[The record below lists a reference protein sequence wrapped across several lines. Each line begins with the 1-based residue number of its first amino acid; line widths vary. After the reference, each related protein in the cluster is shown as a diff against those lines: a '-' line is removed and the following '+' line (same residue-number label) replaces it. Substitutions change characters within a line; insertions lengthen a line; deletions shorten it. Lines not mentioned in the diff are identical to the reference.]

1 MGHIGNVAYVT
12 QEESGRD
19 PVRASAAV
27 ALAIILFG
35 RLAALGGPLA
45 GVNIDV
51 TVLDPANQPIAGA
64 LVQLMTGGAMAGQAQ
79 TDPKGHVKFSDL
91 KAGYFDLAAGK
102 QGYIAVEKRGIDL
115 VEEGNAAIELTL
127 NPAMAR
133 KESIEVKETLTQVD
147 GSASSPE
154 TVRAQE
160 ARELPGRPATVA
172 DALPLTPG
180 VVREPGGGLRISAAA
195 EHRSSLIVNSADVT
209 DPATGQFGLTVPI
222 DSVEVIN
229 VYQTP
234 YLAEYGR
241 FTAGLVSVETRRG
254 GDKWRWELNDPFPD
268 FRIRSYHLRGLK
280 DATPR
285 LNFEGPL
292 IPGKLFIS
300 EGFEYVIRKTAVYTL
315 PFPNNQ
321 KLEEGINSFS
331 QLDWVVSD
339 KQLVTATMHAAP
351 QRLGNV
357 NINFFNPEPTAPDA
371 STHNYTGTLAHR
383 LTVFG
388 GLVET
393 TFSVTRFD
401 ASVWAKGD
409 AGLTFT
415 PAGNFGNYFSAQ
427 RQTARRIS
435 GSFTYSFE
443 PLKAAGVHHL
453 KMGSYFA
460 QSDDSGEV
468 FNRPIQIVDGGNRLL
483 ERIDYSPGAPFSL
496 SDFEYSFFVQDHWI
510 ITPKVA
516 IDVGVR
522 SESQEVSDAFRLA
535 PRIGIVWSPA
545 PEQGTTIHAG
555 FGWFY
560 DRVPLN
566 VYAFHNYPDQIV
578 TTYDVNS
585 QVPNGG
591 EVPNGGQVASGPD
604 FYANTLG
611 RALQRFRLVFGAP
624 ADGDFSPRSV
634 TWSLQLEQP
643 ITKVLKLRAGYS
655 QNDADGLVLLFPVP
669 PDPVTHVG
677 AHLLSGA
684 GEARYRQFEAT
695 ARLRLNESRQLY
707 FSYVR
712 SSGRGD
718 LNDFGNYLGSFPQ
731 PIVRP
736 NQFGHLPADLPN
748 RFLAWGL
755 VQLPKKF
762 RIAPIVEYRN
772 GFPYFVTDAGQ
783 NYVGVPND
791 KRFPTF
797 LSVDS
802 RFSKDF
808 QVNPKYAVRLSVS
821 SFNLTNHFNPE
832 AVHRNIA
839 DPAYGLFFGHR
850 GRRFTADFD
859 VLF

>member
-1 MGHIGNVAYVT
+1 
-12 QEESGRD
+12 
-19 PVRASAAV
+19 
-27 ALAIILFG
+27 
-35 RLAALGGPLA
+35 
-45 GVNIDV
+45 
-51 TVLDPANQPIAGA
+51 
-64 LVQLMTGGAMAGQAQ
+64 
-79 TDPKGHVKFSDL
+79 
-91 KAGYFDLAAGK
+91 
-102 QGYIAVEKRGIDL
+102 
-115 VEEGNAAIELTL
+115 
-127 NPAMAR
+127 
-133 KESIEVKETLTQVD
+133 
-147 GSASSPE
+147 
-154 TVRAQE
+154 
-160 ARELPGRPATVA
+160 
-172 DALPLTPG
+172 
-180 VVREPGGGLRISAAA
+180 
-195 EHRSSLIVNSADVT
+195 VNSADVT

-222 DSVEVIN
+222 DSVEVVN

-254 GDKWRWELNDPFPD
+254 GDKWKWELNDPFPD
-268 FRIRSYHLRGLK
+268 FRIRSWQLRGLK

-285 LNFEGPL
+285 VNFEGPI

-300 EGFEYVIRKTAVYTL
+300 EGFEYEIRKTEVYTL
-315 PFPNNQ
+315 PFPKNQ

-339 KQLVTATMHAAP
+339 KQLMTATVHIAP

-357 NINFFNPEPTAPDA
+357 NINYFNPEPTAPDA
-371 STHNYTGTLAHR
+371 STHNYTGTLGHR
-383 LTVFG
+383 WTLFG
-388 GLVET
+388 GLLET

-415 PAGNFGNYFSAQ
+415 PAGNFGNYFSAEG
-427 RQTARRIS
+427 RTANRIS
-435 GSFTYSFE
+435 GATTYSFE
-443 PLKAAGVHHL
+443 PLKAAGIHHL
-453 KMGSYFA
+453 KIGSYFA

-468 FNRPIQIVDGGNRLL
+468 HNYPISIQDMQGQLL
-483 ERIDYSPGAPFSL
+483 ERIAYSPGAPFSL
-496 SDFEYSFFVQDHWI
+496 SDFEYSVFVQDHWI

-516 IDVGVR
+516 IDLGIR

-535 PRIGIVWSPA
+535 PRIGIAWSPA
-545 PEQGTTIHAG
+545 PEAGTTIHAG

-566 VYAFHNYPDQIV
+566 VYSFHNYPNQII
-578 TTYDVNS
+578 TTYGPD
-585 QVPNGG
+585 G
-591 EVPNGGQVASGPD
+591 EVLTGPD
-604 FYANTLG
+604 LYANTLG
-611 RALQRFRLVFGAP
+611 RALKRFQLVFGAP
-624 ADGDFSPRSV
+624 ADGNFSPRSV

-643 ITKVLKLRAGYS
+643 ISKLLKLRAGYM
-655 QNDADGLVLLFPVP
+655 QNDADGLVVLFPVP
-669 PDPVTHVG
+669 PDPATNVG

-695 ARLRLNESRQLY
+695 ARLRLNEGRQLY
-707 FSYVR
+707 FSYVH

-736 NQFGHLPADLPN
+736 NQFGNLPADLPN

-762 RIAPIVEYRN
+762 RIAPVVEYRN
-772 GFPYFVTDAGQ
+772 GFPYFETDAAQ
-783 NYVGVPND
+783 NYVGVPNE
-791 KRFPTF
+791 KRFPNF
-797 LSVDS
+797 FSVDS

>member
-1 MGHIGNVAYVT
+1 MILLCRFVALGV
-12 QEESGRD
+12 
-19 PVRASAAV
+19 PPAAV
-27 ALAIILFG
+27 
-35 RLAALGGPLA
+35 
-45 GVNIDV
+45 NIEV
-51 TVLDPANQPIAGA
+51 TVLDPANKPIAGA
-64 LVQLMTGGAMAGQAQ
+64 LVQLMKGSTLAGQAE
-79 TDPKGHVKFSDL
+79 TDLKGHVKFIDL
-91 KAGYFDLAAGK
+91 KAGYYDLAAGK
-102 QGYIAVEKRGIDL
+102 QGYIAVEKRDIDL
-115 VEEGNAAIELTL
+115 VEEGSATIELTL

-133 KESIEVKETLTQVD
+133 KESIEVKETITPVD
-147 GSASSPE
+147 AAASSPE

-180 VVREPGGGLRISAAA
+180 VVREPGGGLQIAAAA

-222 DSVEVIN
+222 DSVEVVN

-254 GDKWRWELNDPFPD
+254 GDKWKWELNDPFPD

-292 IPGKLFIS
+292 IPGKLFVS
-300 EGFEYVIRKTAVYTL
+300 EGFEYVVRKTEVYTL
-315 PFPNNQ
+315 PFPRNQ

-331 QLDWVVSD
+331 QLDWVISD
-339 KQLVTATMHAAP
+339 KQLVTATVHLAP

-357 NINFFNPEPTAPDA
+357 NINYFNPEPTAPDA

-383 LTVFG
+383 WTLFG
-388 GLVET
+388 GLLET

-415 PAGNFGNYFSAQ
+415 PAGNFGNYFSAEK
-427 RQTARRIS
+427 RSASRIS
-435 GSFTYSFE
+435 GSTTYSFE
-443 PLKAAGVHHL
+443 PLKAAGLHHL
-453 KMGSYFA
+453 KIGSYFA
-460 QSDDSGEV
+460 QSDDSGEA
-468 FNRPIQIVDGGNRLL
+468 FNYPIDIMDMSHRLL
-483 ERIDYSPGAPFSL
+483 ERIDYSSGAPFSL
-496 SDFEYSFFVQDHWI
+496 TDFEYAVFLQDHWI
-510 ITPKVA
+510 LTPKVA
-516 IDVGVR
+516 IDLGVR

-535 PRIGIVWSPA
+535 PRVGIVWSPA
-545 PEQGTTIHAG
+545 PEQGTTVHAG

-566 VYAFHNYPDQIV
+566 VYSFHNYPNQIITTYDTNGQIV
-578 TTYDVNS
+578 T
-585 QVPNGG
+585 
-591 EVPNGGQVASGPD
+591 GPD
-604 FYANTLG
+604 LYANTLG
-611 RALQRFRLVFGAP
+611 RALQRFGLVFGAP
-624 ADGDFSPRSV
+624 ADGNFSPRSA

-643 ITKVLKLRAGYS
+643 VLKVLKLRAGYS

-669 PDPVTHVG
+669 PDPATHIG

-695 ARLRLNESRQLY
+695 ARLRLTEGRQLF

-731 PIVRP
+731 PIVRA
-736 NQFGHLPADLPN
+736 NQFGNLPGDLPN

-762 RIAPIVEYRN
+762 RVAPVVEYRN
-772 GFPYFVTDAGQ
+772 GFPYFETDAAQ
-783 NYVGVPND
+783 NYVGVPNE
-791 KRFPTF
+791 KRFPNF

-808 QVNPKYAVRLSVS
+808 QINPKYGVRLSVS

-832 AVHRNIA
+832 AVHRNLA

>member
-1 MGHIGNVAYVT
+1 M
-12 QEESGRD
+12 
-19 PVRASAAV
+19 RARVAV
-27 ALAIILFG
+27 AGATILLYRFAAFG
-35 RLAALGGPLA
+35 MPPA

-64 LVQLMTGGAMAGQAQ
+64 LVQIIAGSLMAGQAE
-79 TDPKGHVKFSDL
+79 TDPKGHVKFLDL
-91 KAGYFDLAAGK
+91 KSGYYNLAAGK
-102 QGYIAVEKRGIDL
+102 QGYIAVERHDIDL
-115 VEEGNAAIELTL
+115 VEGGYSSIELTL

-133 KESIEVKETLTQVD
+133 KESIEVKETVSPVD
-147 GSASSPE
+147 AAASSPA

-172 DALPLTPG
+172 DALPLIPG
-180 VVREPGGGLRISAAA
+180 VVREPGGGIRIAAAA

-222 DSVEVIN
+222 DSVDVVN

-254 GDKWRWELNDPFPD
+254 GDKWKWELNDPFPD
-268 FRIRSYHLRGLK
+268 FRIRSYHLRGVK

-292 IPGKLFIS
+292 IPGKVFVS
-300 EGFEYVIRKTAVYTL
+300 EGFEYVIRKTEVYTL
-315 PFPNNQ
+315 PFPRNQ
-321 KLEEGINSFS
+321 KLEEGINSFT
-331 QLDWVVSD
+331 QFDWVVSD
-339 KQLVTATMHAAP
+339 KQLLTGTFHLAP

-357 NINFFNPEPTAPDA
+357 NINYFNPEPTAPDA
-371 STHNYTGTLAHR
+371 STHNYTGTLGHR
-383 LTVFG
+383 LALFG
-388 GLVET
+388 GLLET
-393 TFSVTRFD
+393 TASMTRFFT
-401 ASVWAKGD
+401 SVWAKGD
-409 AGLTFT
+409 QDLTFT

-427 RQTARRIS
+427 NRIAHRVS
-435 GSFTYSFE
+435 GSTTYSFR
-443 PLKAAGVHHL
+443 PLKAAGMHHL
-453 KMGSYFA
+453 KIGTYFA
-460 QSDDSGEV
+460 ESADSGEV
-468 FNRPIQIVDGGNRLL
+468 FNRPINILDMSGRLL

-510 ITPKVA
+510 LTPKLAVD
-516 IDVGVR
+516 IGIR
-522 SESQEVSDAFRLA
+522 SESQQVSDAFRVA
-535 PRIGIVWSPA
+535 PRVGIAWSPT
-545 PEQGTTIHAG
+545 PEQGTVIHAG

-566 VYAFHNYPDQIV
+566 VYSFHSYPDQII
-578 TTYDVNS
+578 TTYDA
-585 QVPNGG
+585 NGN
-591 EVPNGGQVASGPD
+591 VVSGPD
-604 FYANTLG
+604 FFQNTLG

-624 ADGDFSPRSV
+624 ADGNFSPRSA
-634 TWSLQLEQP
+634 TWSVQLEQP
-643 ITKVLKLRAGYS
+643 ITKVVKLRTGYT

-669 PDPVTHVG
+669 PDPTTHIG

-684 GEARYRQFEAT
+684 GNANYRQFEAT
-695 ARLRLNESRQLY
+695 ARMRLAEGRQLF

-718 LNDFGNYLGSFPQ
+718 LNDFGSFLSSFAQ

-736 NQFGHLPADLPN
+736 NQFGNLPADLPN
-748 RFLAWGL
+748 RFLVWGL
-755 VQLPKKF
+755 LQLPKKF
-762 RIAPIVEYRN
+762 RVAPVVEYRN
-772 GFPYFVTDAGQ
+772 GFPYFDTDAAQ
-783 NYVGVPND
+783 NYVGVPDD
-791 KRFPTF
+791 KRFPNF
-797 LSVDS
+797 LSVDA

-808 QVNPKYAVRLSVS
+808 QVNPKYAVRLSIS

-832 AVHRNIA
+832 AIHRDIA

>member
-1 MGHIGNVAYVT
+1 VK
-12 QEESGRD
+12 
-19 PVRASAAV
+19 PSAAV
-27 ALAIILFG
+27 AGAIILWC
-35 RLAALGGPLA
+35 RLAAFGAPPA

-51 TVLDPANQPIAGA
+51 TVLDPANQPIGGV
-64 LVQLMTGGAMAGQAQ
+64 LVQLMTGTTMAGQAE

-115 VEEGNAAIELTL
+115 VEEGYSSIELTL

-133 KESIEVKETLTQVD
+133 KESIEVKETITPVEA
-147 GSASSPE
+147 GASSPE

-180 VVREPGGGLRISAAA
+180 VVREPGGGIRISAAA

-254 GDKWRWELNDPFPD
+254 GDKWKWELNDPFPD

-292 IPGKLFIS
+292 IPGKLFVS
-300 EGFEYVIRKTAVYTL
+300 EGFEYVIRKTDVYTL

-339 KQLVTATMHAAP
+339 KQLVTATVHAAP

-357 NINFFNPEPTAPDA
+357 NINYFNPVPTAPDA

-383 LTVFG
+383 WTLLG
-388 GLVET
+388 GLLET
-393 TFSVTRFD
+393 TTSVTRFD
-401 ASVWAKGD
+401 AAVWAKGA

-415 PAGNFGNYFSAQ
+415 PAGNFGNYFSAEG
-427 RQTARRIS
+427 RTARRIS
-435 GSFTYSFE
+435 GSTTYSFE
-443 PLKAAGVHHL
+443 PLNAAGVHHL
-453 KMGSYFA
+453 KIGTYFA
-460 QSDDSGEV
+460 QSDDSGQV
-468 FNRPIQIVDGGNRLL
+468 FNNPIRIADSSGRLL
-483 ERIDYSPGAPFSL
+483 ERIDYAPGTPFSL

-516 IDVGVR
+516 IDLGVR
-522 SESQEVSDAFRLA
+522 SESQEVSDVFRLA
-535 PRIGIVWSPA
+535 PRVGIAWSPA
-545 PEQGTTIHAG
+545 PEKGTLIHAG

-566 VYAFHNYPDQIV
+566 VYAFHNYPDQII
-578 TTYDVNS
+578 TTYDG
-585 QVPNGG
+585 NG
-591 EVPNGGQVASGPD
+591 PNGGQVVSGPD
-604 FYANTLG
+604 LYANTLG
-611 RALQRFRLVFGAP
+611 RALQRFRLVFGKP
-624 ADGDFSPRSV
+624 ADGNFSPRSA

-669 PDPVTHVG
+669 PDPATHIG

-695 ARLRLNESRQLY
+695 ARVRLNEGRQLY

-718 LNDFGNYLGSFPQ
+718 LNDFGNYLSSFPQ
-731 PIVRP
+731 PILRP
-736 NQFGHLPADLPN
+736 NQFGNLPADLPN

-755 VQLPKKF
+755 LQLPKKF
-762 RIAPIVEYRN
+762 RIAPVVEYRN
-772 GFPYFVTDAGQ
+772 GFPYFETDAAQ
-783 NYVGVPND
+783 NYVGVPNE
-791 KRFPTF
+791 KRFPNF

-808 QVNPKYAVRLSVS
+808 QVNPKYGVRLSVS

-832 AVHRNIA
+832 AVHRDIA

>member
-1 MGHIGNVAYVT
+1 VKANT
-12 QEESGRD
+12 
-19 PVRASAAV
+19 AV
-27 ALAIILFG
+27 AGAIVLVC
-35 RLAALGGPLA
+35 RLAAFGGSPA

-51 TVLDPANQPIAGA
+51 SVLDPANQPIAGA
-64 LVQLMTGGAMAGQAQ
+64 LVQLMSGGTMAGQAQ
-79 TDPKGHVKFSDL
+79 TDQNGHVKFSDL

-102 QGYIAVEKRGIDL
+102 QGYVAVEKRGIDL
-115 VEEGNAAIELTL
+115 VQEGYALIELTL
-127 NPAMAR
+127 NPAMVR
-133 KESIEVKETLTQVD
+133 KDSIEVKETINPVEAA
-147 GSASSPE
+147 ASSPE

-180 VVREPGGGLRISAAA
+180 VVREPGGGIRISAAA

-254 GDKWRWELNDPFPD
+254 GDKWKWELNDPFPD
-268 FRIRSYHLRGLK
+268 FRIRSYQLRGLK

-292 IPGKLFIS
+292 IAGKLFIS
-300 EGFEYVIRKTAVYTL
+300 EGFEYVIRKTDVYTL
-315 PFPNNQ
+315 PFPRNQ
-321 KLEEGINSFS
+321 KREEGINSFS

-339 KQLVTATMHAAP
+339 KQLVTATMHVAP

-383 LTVFG
+383 LTLFG
-388 GLVET
+388 GLLET

-401 ASVWAKGD
+401 ASIWAKGD

-415 PAGNFGNYFSAQ
+415 PSGNFGNYFSSQA
-427 RQTARRIS
+427 QTARRIS
-435 GSFTYSFE
+435 GSTTYSFE

-453 KMGSYFA
+453 KIGTYFA

-468 FNRPIQIVDGGNRLL
+468 FNRPINIVDTSGRRL
-483 ERIDYSPGAPFSL
+483 ERIDYSPGSPFSL
-496 SDFEYSFFVQDHWI
+496 SDFEYSVFVQDHWI
-510 ITPKVA
+510 LTPKVA
-516 IDVGVR
+516 IDLGIR
-522 SESQEVSDAFRLA
+522 SESQQESDAFRVA
-535 PRIGIVWSPA
+535 PRVGIAWSPA
-545 PEQGTTIHAG
+545 PEKGTLIHAG

-566 VYAFHNYPDQIV
+566 VYAFHDYPNQII
-578 TTYDVNS
+578 TTYDT
-585 QVPNGG
+585 NG
-591 EVPNGGQVASGPD
+591 QILSGPD

-624 ADGDFSPRSV
+624 ADGNFSPRSA

-643 ITKVLKLRAGYS
+643 ITKILKLRTGYS

-669 PDPVTHVG
+669 PDPVTHIG
-677 AHLLSGA
+677 AHLLSGSGDA
-684 GEARYRQFEAT
+684 GYRQFEAT
-695 ARLRLNESRQLY
+695 ARLQMKEGRQLF

-736 NQFGHLPADLPN
+736 NQFSNLPADLPN
-748 RFLAWGL
+748 RFLVWGL
-755 VQLPKKF
+755 LQLPKKF
-762 RIAPIVEYRN
+762 RVAPVIEYRN
-772 GFPYFVTDAGQ
+772 GFPYFATDAAQ
-783 NYVGVPND
+783 NYVGVPNER
-791 KRFPTF
+791 RFPDF

-832 AVHRNIA
+832 AVHRDIA

>member
-1 MGHIGNVAYVT
+1 MKARSV
-12 QEESGRD
+12 
-19 PVRASAAV
+19 
-27 ALAIILFG
+27 LAGAMFLLC
-35 RLAALGGPLA
+35 RLVALGGPPA
-45 GVNIDV
+45 GLNIDV
-51 TVLDPANQPIAGA
+51 TVLDPADRPVAGA
-64 LVQLMTGGAMAGQAQ
+64 LVRLTTGKAMAGQAD
-79 TDPKGHVKFSDL
+79 TDAHGHASFTDL
-91 KAGYFDLAAGK
+91 KPGYYNLEAGK
-102 QGYIAVEKRGIDL
+102 QGYIAVEKRDIDL
-115 VEEGNAAIELTL
+115 VEEFAASIELTL
-127 NPAMAR
+127 NPAVAR
-133 KESIEVKETLTQVD
+133 KESIEVKATVSPVD
-147 GSASSPE
+147 GEASSPE

-180 VVREPGGGLRISAAA
+180 VVREPGGALRISAAA

-222 DSVEVIN
+222 DSVEVVN

-241 FTAGLVSVETRRG
+241 FTAGLVSVETHRG
-254 GDKWRWELNDPFPD
+254 GDKWKWELNDPFPD

-292 IPGKLFIS
+292 IPGRFFIS
-300 EGFEYVIRKTAVYTL
+300 EGFEYEVRKTAVYTL
-315 PFPNNQ
+315 PFPRNQ

-331 QLDWVVSD
+331 QLDWVASD
-339 KQLVTATMHAAP
+339 KQLVTATVHAAP

-357 NINFFNPEPTAPDA
+357 NIDFLHPVETAPDA

-383 LTVFG
+383 WTLLG
-388 GLVET
+388 GLLENT
-393 TFSVTRFD
+393 LSVTRFD
-401 ASVWAKGD
+401 ASVWSKGPMD
-409 AGLTFT
+409 LTIT
-415 PAGNFGNYFSAQ
+415 PDGDFGNYFSAE
-427 RQTARRIS
+427 RRTARRIG
-435 GSFTYSFE
+435 GSSSYSFE

-453 KMGSYFA
+453 KMGAYFA

-468 FNRPIQIVDGGNRLL
+468 TNHPINIVDLSNRLL
-483 ERIDYSPGAPFSL
+483 ERIDYAPGAPFSL

-510 ITPKVA
+510 LTPKVSVDA
-516 IDVGVR
+516 GIR

-535 PRIGIVWSPA
+535 PRVGIAWSPA
-545 PEQGTTIHAG
+545 PEQGTTIRAG

-560 DRVPLN
+560 DRVPLS
-566 VYAFHNYPDQIV
+566 VYAFHNYPDQII
-578 TTYDVNS
+578 TTYDTN
-585 QVPNGG
+585 G
-591 EVPNGGQVASGPD
+591 EVVSGPD
-604 FYANTLG
+604 RYANTLG

-624 ADGDFSPRSV
+624 ADGNFSPRGV

-643 ITKVLKLRAGYS
+643 ITKVLKLRAGYL
-655 QNDADGLVLLFPVP
+655 QNESDGLVLLFPVP

-684 GEARYRQFEAT
+684 GDAAYRQFEAT
-695 ARLRLNESRQLY
+695 ARVRLNEGRQLF

-718 LNDFGNYLGSFPQ
+718 LNDFGDYLGSFPR

-736 NQFGHLPADLPN
+736 NQYGYLPADLPH

-755 VQLPKKF
+755 IQLPLKF
-762 RIAPIVEYRN
+762 RIAPVVEYRN

-783 NYVGVPND
+783 NYVGVPNE
-791 KRFPTF
+791 KRFPHF

-802 RFSKDF
+802 RFSKDI
-808 QVNPKYAVRLSVS
+808 QVNPKYAVRLSLS

-832 AVHRNIA
+832 AVHQNIA
-839 DPAYGLFFGHR
+839 DPAFGLFFGHR